1 MKKAGECCKVV
12 ECDSGTF
19 VSSTTNLN
27 SLANG
32 GGIYIKNPNGGS
44 QFVTPT
50 MPSGGTPA
58 PGSGGTGNKAPTLS
72 MCSRSLF
79 KIKAFNF
86 LHFGPFKVSSLSKL
100 CIILLQ
106 QNMLIFLNSHNPRT
120 WKVFF
125 CVWYVFVI
133 ECNTLYNMFL
143 CITKLLNRN

>member
-1 MKKAGECCKVV
+1 MLPSSLIQIKFRSCPTYNNLPTGCYLMKKAGECCKVV

-86 LHFGPFKVSSLSKL
+86 LHFGPLKSHHCPNYVS
-100 CIILLQ
+100 
-106 QNMLIFLNSHNPRT
+106 FY
-120 WKVFF
+120 F
-125 CVWYVFVI
+125 
-133 ECNTLYNMFL
+133 
-143 CITKLLNRN
+143 NRIC